1 MARQLGEK
9 YMNASNNEPVGDA
22 AAPDAGCREDCDCSQ
37 SDCVLYNIQREA
49 HSNLAIVFASID
61 RSVLD
66 RVIQSLM
73 DARLV
78 LVVSRDRDQI
88 CAIHMQR
95 IAARRFCNWQ
105 HVRCSAREMVEFS
118 AILAPCDV
126 VVGLALGPF
135 DHSSPFDDH
144 TLLLAKRA
152 RAIGARVIG
161 LVDRLEST
169 FSAQANDVLRVPGL
183 GPLTFPTYLPAM
195 VLVEALVEILGV
207 RCEGAP
213 AE

>member
-1 MARQLGEK
+1 
-9 YMNASNNEPVGDA
+9 MNDSNNEPVGDA
-22 AAPDAGCREDCDCSQ
+22 AVPDAGSREDCDCSRC
-37 SDCVLYNIQREA
+37 DCALDHIQLEA
-49 HSNLAIVFASID
+49 HWNLANMFASID
-61 RSVLD
+61 HSVLD

-73 DARLV
+73 DARHV

-95 IAARRFCNWQ
+95 SAARRFYNWQ
-105 HVRCSAREMVEFS
+105 HVRGSTRETVEFS

-169 FSAQANDVLRVPGL
+169 FSAHANDVLRVPGL
-183 GPLTFPTYLPAM
+183 RPLTFPTYLPAM

>member
-1 MARQLGEK
+1 
-9 YMNASNNEPVGDA
+9 MNASNDESVGDA
-22 AAPDAGCREDCDCSQ
+22 ATPDAGCREDCDCSQ
-37 SDCVLYNIQREA
+37 SECALHNIQREA
-49 HSNLAIVFASID
+49 HSNLVLMFASID

-73 DARLV
+73 DARHV

-88 CAIHMQR
+88 CAIHMQQ
-95 IAARRFCNWQ
+95 IAGRRFRNWR
-105 HVRCSAREMVEFS
+105 HVRCSSPETIDVP
-118 AILAPCDV
+118 AILAPGDV

-144 TLLLAKRA
+144 TLRLAKHA
-152 RAIGARVIG
+152 RAVGARVIG

-169 FSAQANDVLRVPGL
+169 LSAHSNDVLRVPGL
-183 GPLTFPTYLPAM
+183 RPLTFTTCLPAM
-195 VLVEALVEILGV
+195 VLVEALVEILGARCDGC
-207 RCEGAP
+207 RCEAP

>member
-1 MARQLGEK
+1 
-9 YMNASNNEPVGDA
+9 MNDSSNEPVGDA
-22 AAPDAGCREDCDCSQ
+22 AAPDAGLREDCDCSQ
-37 SDCVLYNIQREA
+37 TDCALYNIQREA

-61 RSVLD
+61 HSVLD

-95 IAARRFCNWQ
+95 IAARRFRNWQ
-105 HVRCSAREMVEFS
+105 HVRCGTRETVEVS
-118 AILAPCDV
+118 AILAPDDV

-169 FSAQANDVLRVPGL
+169 FSAHANDVLHVPGL
-183 GPLTFPTYLPAM
+183 RPLTFTTYLPAM
-195 VLVEALVEILGV
+195 VLVEALVEVLGA
-207 RCEGAP
+207 RCEGCPGAAP